1 MKNRLF
7 HSSNHTKNRQNRD
20 VLAGSAGRRR
30 SAGGVDIL
38 GMFGMST
45 FSEMVE
51 PLDHVVLDAFEPKT
65 EEEKIVSSAQ
75 KKDDQNA
82 PSAKA
87 DRSTVV
93 ELVPASEEVLSA
105 GKVYQQVSPSVV
117 GIQTYEQDTYGME
130 QLFSSG
136 SGIILSEDGYLLT
149 NAHVITNLEGKAS
162 SRIEVT
168 FPRTGEVLE
177 AEF

>member
-1 MKNRLF
+1 ML
-7 HSSNHTKNRQNRD
+7 S
-20 VLAGSAGRRR
+20 
-30 SAGGVDIL
+30 L

-117 GIQTYEQDTYGME
+117 GIQTYEQDAYGME
-130 QLFSSG
+130 QLSLREAGSFFRRRVFADQRPCHYQSG
-136 SGIILSEDGYLLT
+136 RESVQP
-149 NAHVITNLEGKAS
+149 H
-162 SRIEVT
+162 
-168 FPRTGEVLE
+168 
-177 AEF
+177 